1 MDVLAVTDHDSVEAI
16 PECLD
21 EGSKA
26 GVRVIPGI
34 EMSSHFEGRDV
45 HILGL
50 GIEPSAPA
58 LLRALEVLHRSRR
71 ERVDL
76 ICGKLA
82 EGGLKLDPAS
92 VLAEAGGKS
101 IGRPHV
107 ARAMVKQG
115 LAGSVGEAF
124 SKHLAVGSPAYV
136 PAHELTPLQA
146 SRLILDHGGLPV
158 LAHPGFLDDDEAV
171 ERVLES
177 APIRGIEVYHRY
189 RSNVK
194 HLRYLG
200 MARRRNLLVSGGSD
214 FHGDEHPH
222 NGGLGRH
229 PCPPEHW
236 KEIERRLGAQ

>member
-1 MDVLAVTDHDSVEAI
+1 MDVLAVTDHDTVEALS
-16 PECLD
+16 ECQD
-21 EGSKA
+21 EGLKS

-34 EMSSHFEGRDV
+34 EMSSRFEGHDV

-50 GIEPSAPA
+50 GIDPSAPA
-58 LLRALEVLHRSRR
+58 LLRALEGLHRSRR

-76 ICGKLA
+76 ICSKLA
-82 EGGLKLDPAS
+82 EGGLRLDPAS

-115 LAGSVGEAF
+115 LVGSVGEAF
-124 SKHLAVGSPAYV
+124 SRHLAAGSPAYV
-136 PAHELTPLQA
+136 PAHEMTPLQA
-146 SRLILDHGGLPV
+146 SRLIADHGGLPV
-158 LAHPGFLDDDEAV
+158 LAHPGFLDDDGAV
-171 ERVLES
+171 ERVLDS
-177 APIRGIEVYHRY
+177 APIRGIEVFHRY
-189 RSNVK
+189 RSKMK

-200 MARRRNLLVSGGSD
+200 IARRRNLLVSGGSD

-222 NGGLGRH
+222 NGGLGQH

-236 KEIERRLGAQ
+236 KEIERCLGPQ